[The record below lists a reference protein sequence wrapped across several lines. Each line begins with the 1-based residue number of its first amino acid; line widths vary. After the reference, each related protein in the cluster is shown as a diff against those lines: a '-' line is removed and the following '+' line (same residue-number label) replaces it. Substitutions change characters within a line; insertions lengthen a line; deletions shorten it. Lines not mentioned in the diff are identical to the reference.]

1 MSSLNDFALAQG
13 RIPMID
19 PSTRARALFTP
30 NTIQKLKAISEEK
43 LNAVRRLISKSPRM
57 EDDLLNEILTYNT
70 AIILDLE
77 KELNHK
83 LTPVF
88 SMEARVIE
96 TGRKV
101 NFNNDVIDKLLEIT
115 DEEKLNS
122 IFSLLRMSPDVSEK
136 GIKKIL
142 DMNTEKINEFAEKLK
157 KLNKSKEAGGS
168 GSGGGSGGGGK
179 RTRRL
184 RKN

>member
-1 MSSLNDFALAQG
+1 MSSLNEFAFAQG

-19 PSTRARALFTP
+19 PSTRARALFNP
-30 NTIQKLKAISEEK
+30 NTIQKLKAISKEK
-43 LNAVRRLISKSPRM
+43 LDAVRRLISKSPSM
-57 EDDLLNEILTYNT
+57 EDDLLKEILTYNT

-122 IFSLLRMSPDVSEK
+122 IFRLLRKSPDVSEN

-142 DMNTEKINEFAEKLK
+142 AMNTEKINEFAEKLLD
-157 KLNKSKEAGGS
+157 KLNKSKEAGGG
-168 GSGGGSGGGGK
+168 GSGGGGGGK